1 MLGALVAALGAAA
14 GFRDRG
20 PARGGLSAR
29 TALVP
34 FTAPTGAATTGVVRL
49 RGAGARRSKDI
60 RPPLAFALP
69 GLGKRGRRTA
79 LKYLA
84 FDDSGRVGVV
94 IQVLA
99 GRHALATLRLPLRSG
114 SPTQTSYV
122 AWRVPLRPPSPQL
135 QFCVTPTDP
144 SGNRGRRSCAP
155 IKAV

>member
-1 MLGALVAALGAAA
+1 MG
-14 GFRDRG
+14 
-20 PARGGLSAR
+20 
-29 TALVP
+29 
-34 FTAPTGAATTGVVRL
+34 RL
-49 RGAGARRSKDI
+49 LGAGALQSKDI
-60 RPPLAFALP
+60 LAPLAFALP
-69 GLGKRGRRTA
+69 GVGKRGRRTA

-84 FDDSGRVGVV
+84 FDDSGLIGVV
-94 IQVLA
+94 IQVFA
-99 GRHALATLRLPLRSG
+99 GRRVGRDLSAPLRSG